1 MEMFERKQIK
11 VYRTDQS
18 GTIIMTTN
26 GTTINFDKEPGNYL
40 AGDEM

>member
-26 GTTINFDKEPGNYL
+26 GTTIKFDKEPGNYL
-40 AGDEM
+40 AGYEM

>member
-1 MEMFERKQIK
+1 MEMFEKRQIK

-26 GTTINFDKEPGNYL
+26 GTNINFDKESGNYL